1 MWATITK
8 HPVTRSGNEEECFED
23 VEPMEHNFHES
34 ALNVT
39 FCDRYDDESHYVFY
53 LDCQNECGAVK
64 EVLIECTS
72 LKNIIFNHT
81 DKLKELAK

>member
-8 HPVTRSGNEEECFED
+8 HPVPNPDVTCITYAGEE
-23 VEPMEHNFHES
+23 PIEHNFDDS
-34 ALNVT
+34 ALNIT

-53 LDCQNECGAVK
+53 LHCQNGCGALK
-64 EVLIECTS
+64 EILIECTS
-72 LKNIIFNHT
+72 LKRILFNHT